1 MRWIMLVMMTF
12 GVMHFYEEK
21 IIIGHE
27 TYRNKGVGI
36 NG

>member
-1 MRWIMLVMMTF
+1 MMTF
-12 GVMHFYEEK
+12 GAMHFYEEK

-27 TYRNKGVGI
+27 ICRNKGVGI